1 MPNNPAT
8 EYTVEEIEIDD
19 NDAGPDD
26 FTFVVG
32 PSGDLK
38 SMIIPQHIIDNPP
51 EEIQLILELFGIDD
65 ITTLEN
71 RTLH

>member
-19 NDAGPDD
+19 NDTGPDD

-32 PSGDLK
+32 PDGDLK